1 MQMPVSV
8 SWTYG
13 SRILQQLEGNSP
25 CATQEPVES
34 ICYARQTKATV
45 SSSHTVAGTLHR
57 SPRSADS
64 NIYSW
69 NMTTSQKVFPALFP
83 TESGCR
89 TQPHLPR
96 RRKPRS
102 QSAVRPSRPEL
113 GSIQ

>member
-1 MQMPVSV
+1 MRTQESV
-8 SWTYG
+8 SSFIRKAYYSEFG
-13 SRILQQLEGNSP
+13 GNSLF
-25 CATQEPVES
+25 AAQEPVES
-34 ICYARQTKATV
+34 IGYARQTKATV
-45 SSSHTVAGTLHR
+45 SSSYTVAGTLHR

-64 NIYSW
+64 NICSW

-89 TQPHLPR
+89 TQPHPPR